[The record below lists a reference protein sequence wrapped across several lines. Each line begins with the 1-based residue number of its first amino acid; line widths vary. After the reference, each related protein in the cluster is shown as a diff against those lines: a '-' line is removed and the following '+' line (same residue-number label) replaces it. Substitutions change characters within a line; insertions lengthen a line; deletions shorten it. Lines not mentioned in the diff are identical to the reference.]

1 MKWYKYFIGVIIV
14 IVGII
19 LFQLIPNC
27 SGDDVR
33 PIEDIGPLKE
43 VIKEQKLEK
52 DTAHQIAVKAVETVT
67 VYVTKWRTLKPKLD
81 SIPCPEAL
89 NEVMILTDSIVKVD
103 STAIKALQDEVLI
116 GNMIIKNQDSVIK
129 IDSANLVL
137 KDKQIRKLKRHRR
150 ILIGVAGA
158 LVILSVV
165 K

>member
-1 MKWYKYFIGVIIV
+1 MKWYKYFIGAII
-14 IVGII
+14 ITVGII

-27 SGDDVR
+27 SGEDVR

-103 STAIKALQDEVLI
+103 STAIKALQDEILI
-116 GNMIIKNQDSVIK
+116 GNVIIKNQDSVIK
-129 IDSANLVL
+129 MDSANLVL
-137 KDKQIRKLKRHRR
+137 KDKQIRKLKRHRVL
-150 ILIGVAGA
+150 LIGIAGA
-158 LVILSVV
+158 LGVLSVV